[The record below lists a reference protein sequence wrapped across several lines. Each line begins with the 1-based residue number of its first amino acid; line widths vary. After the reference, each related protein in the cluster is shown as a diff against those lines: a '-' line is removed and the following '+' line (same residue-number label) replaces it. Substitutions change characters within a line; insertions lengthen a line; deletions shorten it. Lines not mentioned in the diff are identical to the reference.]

1 MFRSLFRKNKE
12 DEKPS
17 EEDIGS
23 ATAGDVIVVAGFSE
37 TFGDA
42 YFIVE
47 EINRYEGIDTWYE
60 LIGADGDRKVAF
72 EASDNSSLHIAVTEQ
87 QQPLGLVRIGVSE
100 DELVRMDDDH
110 SIDNGFVFNDE
121 RYSYVNSQEVRFFKG
136 DQTDW
141 EGLYLWEFKGENG
154 ENLLSVIKWEGLPF
168 EVYEHKLL
176 SSSLVSLFRK

>member
-72 EASDNSSLHIAVTEQ
+72 EASDNSSSHIAVTEQ

-136 DQTDW
+136 NQSDW

-176 SSSLVSLFRK
+176 SLSLVSLFRK

>member
-136 DQTDW
+136 NQSDW